1 MNRLVLCD
9 KELNIVSY
17 NLNLSILEYQTAVM
31 RQDFETADKVC
42 DEMKPFYYKIALLYA
57 FFQVLPSVP
66 KDQRTRVARFLE
78 KQGFKA
84 QAMQVTSD
92 PEHKFELAIA
102 LQVSFNFEKQ

>member
-1 MNRLVLCD
+1 MDVEMCA
-9 KELNIVSY
+9 VAF
-17 NLNLSILEYQTAVM
+17 LEQQINQSA
-31 RQDFETADKVC
+31 
-42 DEMKPFYYKIALLYA
+42 ALT
-57 FFQVLPSVP
+57 FQVLPSVP

-102 LQVSFNFEKQ
+102 LQDIKAAEKLATGMVTQIPLTLFQW